1 MASIKDVAQRA
12 GVSTATVSRMMA
24 NKGYISEATRARVQ
38 KAVDDLDYRPNRV
51 AQRLRERHSRIL
63 ALIVSDIQNPFFG
76 KLSRAIER
84 HSHSQGLNV
93 FICNTD
99 EDPEKEAHYLDQMLQ
114 EKVAGIII
122 SPTRMATPHLQKLE
136 KRGIPIVTVDRQ
148 VSPQFDSVLI
158 DNEEAARRLT
168 RLALDNGYRKI
179 AGIFGANS
187 FTAGERLEGFQKALS
202 SEGLE
207 PFAIARPPAFQ
218 KEGREAMETLL
229 ASSPQPDAVICSSA
243 LLATGAFE
251 ALNAAGTRI
260 GLASFDDLPWSTL
273 VTPRITVISQPTDM
287 IGETAYDLLRKRMK
301 TPQRTASHIRL
312 QGELIERESLRQTEA
327 PRPA

>member
-76 KLSRAIER
+76 KLSRAIEK

-122 SPTRMATPHLQKLE
+122 SPTRNALAPLRELRK
-136 KRGIPIVTVDRQ
+136 KGIPIVTVDRQ
-148 VSPQFDSVLI
+148 VSAEFDSVLI
-158 DNEEAARRLT
+158 DNAEASRRLT
-168 RLALDNGYRKI
+168 TLAIQKGYRKI
-179 AGIFGANS
+179 AGLFGANS
-187 FTAGERLEGFQKALS
+187 FTAEERLKGFREALKAANLQP
-202 SEGLE
+202 L
-207 PFAIARPPAFQ
+207 AIERPAAFQ
-218 KEGREAMETLL
+218 EEGRKAMDRLL
-229 ASSPQPDAVICSSA
+229 QHRPQPDAVICSSA
-243 LLATGAFE
+243 LIATGAFE
-251 ALNAAGTRI
+251 ALNESGTEI
-260 GLASFDDLPWSTL
+260 GFGCFDDLPWSTL

-301 TPQRTASHIRL
+301 DPKRTASHIRL
-312 QGELIERESLRQTEA
+312 QGELIERESLRGAEA
-327 PRPA
+327 R